1 MDKIDLSNFTWNDPN
16 EPNVDVSEIFALP
29 FGLKPV
35 AKFNSAILYSSQRLK
50 ESFIKALNKS
60 GRTKS
65 AINKF
70 SKLTF
75 DQRKIIPCFA
85 TKGITGFIEWK
96 IFSPSN
102 IKNIM
107 GFYAPNIDKIIIII
121 SNTANIFGHAS
132 NDFMAELTV
141 HECIHMLSNKIGNG
155 FVNLYRNELST
166 YYNILWSKIF
176 QFDPKEL
183 SSDKIIPTVLFL
195 NKLET
200 SKSKITNSD
209 LVKYHKMLHTSLKDI
224 TKLESNMFERMLND
238 YIVFIKIYLTSRN
251 AFFQSARNFSHIISP
266 MYATYKE
273 AFNIKNLTTI
283 CIQELIYP
291 SEIIAILSENKRYTS
306 KALKGIIKL

>member
-35 AKFNSAILYSSQRLK
+35 AKLDSIILYSSSKLQ

-70 SKLTF
+70 NKLTF
-75 DQRKIIPCFA
+75 DQGKIIPCFI
-85 TKGITGFIEWK
+85 TKGMSRFIAWK
-96 IFSPSN
+96 LFTPSSVRS
-102 IKNIM
+102 IM
-107 GFYAPNIDKIIIII
+107 GFYTPSIDKVFILI
-121 SNTANIFGHAS
+121 SNTANIFGHVS

-176 QFDPKEL
+176 QFDPKNL
-183 SSDKIIPTVLFL
+183 SSDKIIPTILFL

-209 LVKYHKMLHTSLKDI
+209 LVKYHKMIHTSLKDI

-238 YIVFIKIYLTSRN
+238 YIVLIKVFITNMN
-251 AFFQSARNFSHIISP
+251 AFFQSARKFSHIISP

-273 AFNIKNLTTI
+273 AFNMKNLTTI

-291 SEIIAILSENKRYTS
+291 SEIIAILSENKRHTS
-306 KALKGIIKL
+306 KALKGIMKL